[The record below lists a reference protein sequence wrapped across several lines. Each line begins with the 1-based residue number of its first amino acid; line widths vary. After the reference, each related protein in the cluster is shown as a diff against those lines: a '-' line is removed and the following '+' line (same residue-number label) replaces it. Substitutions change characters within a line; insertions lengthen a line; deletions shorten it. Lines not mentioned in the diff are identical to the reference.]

1 MKTETTPVTH
11 DTTDWKTIALA
22 LAQRVNFAMTNL
34 DSKGGGMLNTETMQV
49 TPWRDYLAEAMEMI
63 PGVVV
68 DREILATLYLPQ
80 AKRRKAQAEIRARR
94 AAKVLDSI
102 APTPTA

>member
-1 MKTETTPVTH
+1 MKETTM
-11 DTTDWKTIALA
+11 TDIQETNWKEIALA
-22 LAQRVNFAMTNL
+22 LAQRVNFAMTHC
-34 DSKGGGMLNTETMQV
+34 DCKGGGLLNTETMAV

-63 PGVVV
+63 PGVVI

-94 AAKVLDSI
+94 ASAK
-102 APTPTA
+102 AETP